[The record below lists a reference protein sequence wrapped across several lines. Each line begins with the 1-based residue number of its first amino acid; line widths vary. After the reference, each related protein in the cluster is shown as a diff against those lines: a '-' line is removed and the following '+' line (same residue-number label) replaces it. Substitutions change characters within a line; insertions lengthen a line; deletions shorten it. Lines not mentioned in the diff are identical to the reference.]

1 MAIYTFKRVL
11 LYTLILCCVS
21 FAYSQNAYSV
31 SQSGLENL
39 TSTTKSFNPDRNYS
53 GNNSFTKSYAL
64 ANVNRNLINSDNNQT
79 TSFNALAASS
89 DDDENKNILGMYIQA
104 GYGKLRFNFNDEKQY
119 SFDYVATKGGGMSLE
134 IPLKVMEGRFSV
146 YNELGFSIFKAHT
159 AFRVPDST
167 DGDPV
172 NDYTDVNVTYA
183 PNIISLSNI
192 ARYGLTPNEFQFY
205 VAVGISN
212 SFVISPTNIKE
223 SVHTLNGEVKTT
235 TEDAVPSPAVHGLS
249 ILTATGFSYRN
260 IGFEIRFD
268 PGRNYSNKLNYAV
281 YMPTFYA
288 MLHVRFNPGR
298 M

>member
-1 MAIYTFKRVL
+1 MFFYTFKRVL
-11 LYTLILCCVS
+11 FSTIILCCVS
-21 FAYSQNAYSV
+21 FTYSQNAFSV
-31 SQSGLENL
+31 AHTGLESL
-39 TSTTKSFNPDRNYS
+39 ASTNSFIHENNSLGKNILANNYS
-53 GNNSFTKSYAL
+53 L
-64 ANVNRNLINSDNNQT
+64 ASAQRTFLNFSENT
-79 TSFNALAASS
+79 ASLSSAFSAQS
-89 DDDENKNILGMYIQA
+89 DDNEHKNILGMYIQA

-119 SFDYVATKGGGMSLE
+119 SFDYVPTKGGGISLE

-159 AFRVPDST
+159 AFRLQDTAS
-167 DGDPV
+167 GDPV
-172 NDYTDVNVTYA
+172 NNYFDYTITYA

-192 ARYGLTPNEFQFY
+192 ARYSLTPNEFQFY

-223 SVHTLNGEVKTT
+223 SIHTLNGEVKTT

-260 IGFEIRFD
+260 IGLEIRFD

-288 MLHVRFNPGR
+288 LLHVRFNPGR